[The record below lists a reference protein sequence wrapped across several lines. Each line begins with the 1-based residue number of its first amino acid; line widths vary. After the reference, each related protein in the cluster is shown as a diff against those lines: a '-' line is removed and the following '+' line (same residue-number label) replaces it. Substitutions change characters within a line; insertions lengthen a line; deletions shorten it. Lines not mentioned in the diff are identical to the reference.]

1 MTRYLKLGFAPEPGK
16 RAKTMLLEVL
26 KETPSLYIGR
36 KVNRFGD
43 DGSYMDGDGTM
54 VESIQMIDKSL
65 VTKTK
70 DMRMDTKY
78 CELVNA

>member
-1 MTRYLKLGFAPEPGK
+1 MTHYLKLWFIPEPGK

-26 KETPSLYIGR
+26 KETPLLYIGR

-43 DGSYMDGDGTM
+43 DDTYMDGEGTV

-70 DMRMDTKY
+70 DMKMDKKY

>member
-1 MTRYLKLGFAPEPGK
+1 
-16 RAKTMLLEVL
+16 
-26 KETPSLYIGR
+26 
-36 KVNRFGD
+36 
-43 DGSYMDGDGTM
+43 MDGEGTV

-70 DMRMDTKY
+70 DMKMDKKY